1 MKKKTLLPP
10 FFWWGV
16 AIVAVAFPVL
26 PLFDHLGKPEIG
38 HLVYFAIVP
47 IAVVILVCREL
58 RSRLWFW
65 LTLIS
70 IAVLHVPLIMHIA
83 KPLYRVPGR
92 EMYVLVV
99 VDALAILAVI
109 GLIEKLTGSKTNQQD
124 VKSVDRFWMDSAP
137 KS

>member
-1 MKKKTLLPP
+1 VAPTIFLV
-10 FFWWGV
+10 GI

-38 HLVYFAIVP
+38 HLVYFVIVP
-47 IAVVILVCREL
+47 IAVVIKSCWEL

-65 LTLIS
+65 LTMIS
-70 IAVLHVPLIMHIA
+70 IVALHVPLIMHIS
-83 KPLYRVPGR
+83 KPLYGVRGR
-92 EMYVLVV
+92 EMYFLVV

-109 GLIEKLTGSKTNQQD
+109 GLVEKLTGSKTNQQTA
-124 VKSVDRFWMDSAP
+124 KSVDRFWMDSAP